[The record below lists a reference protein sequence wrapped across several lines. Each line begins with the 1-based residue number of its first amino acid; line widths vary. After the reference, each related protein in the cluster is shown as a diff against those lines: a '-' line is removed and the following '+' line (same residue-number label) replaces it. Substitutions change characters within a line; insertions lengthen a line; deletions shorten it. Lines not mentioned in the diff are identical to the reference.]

1 MNIQTAFRLEE
12 SLLARL
18 KQLSKDD
25 GRSMTWHVDKALN
38 AYLKPE
44 KKKKPVKRFDKP
56 SREDVITYC
65 YERGGV
71 IDGEKF
77 YDYCEAKGWKLSNGN
92 QMKDWQAAIRTWE
105 GRKRDQQQKRES
117 LIERTERKAKEK
129 LTAIEN
135 AHHPLGKNDGP
146 LWLQVDER

>member
-1 MNIQTAFRLEE
+1 MKKVTVRLDNELFNAIDSRCE
-12 SLLARL
+12 RHGDFQWLIN
-18 KQLSKDD
+18 
-25 GRSMTWHVDKALN
+25 KALKSVYCKESKP
-38 AYLKPE
+38 AKKRPSFLKPTIE
-44 KKKKPVKRFDKP
+44 QVKQYCFD
-56 SREDVITYC
+56 
-65 YERGGV
+65 RGGV

-77 YDYCEAKGWKLSNGN
+77 YDYCEANGWKLSNGN

-135 AHHPLGKNDGP
+135 ANHALGQDDGP